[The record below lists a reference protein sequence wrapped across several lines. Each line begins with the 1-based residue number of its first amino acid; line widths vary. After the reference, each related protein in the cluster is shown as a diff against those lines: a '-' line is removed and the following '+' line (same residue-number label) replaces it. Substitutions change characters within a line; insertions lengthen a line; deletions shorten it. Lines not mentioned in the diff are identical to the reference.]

1 MDTDVL
7 AYLTGKRFARN
18 HLIHAALGG
27 YPCVQVRSRPYPIL
41 RSRPYPILVPV
52 EGGRV

>member
-27 YPCVQVRSRPYPIL
+27 YPCVQVRSG
-41 RSRPYPILVPV
+41 PYPILVPV
-52 EGGRV
+52 ESGQA